1 MSNTFNIFVKKANQS
16 LTVDFDA
23 YPEHVKQHL
32 IEYGLKQKF
41 NDVHSAETDGEA
53 AWGLVNNLQERLLS
67 GELAKRGT
75 TASPVD
81 TKLRQL
87 LRKVFAAKI
96 GGKTAEINKLT
107 IDDLVNQLSAKLNKK
122 ADAIRVHFTKIAEA
136 QVEKEREQQAK
147 LLKDL
152 SDLDIE

>member
-41 NDVHSAETDGEA
+41 NDVHSSEEDGDKA
-53 AWGLVNNLQERLLS
+53 FGLVNNLQERLLS

-75 TASPVD
+75 TASPVEQ
-81 TKLRQL
+81 KLRQL
-87 LRKVFAAKI
+87 LRKVFSAKL
-96 GGKTAEINKLT
+96 GGKATEINKLS
-107 IDDLVNQLSAKLNKK
+107 IDDLVNQLSEKLAKPQ
-122 ADAIRVHFTKIAEA
+122 DAIKVHFTKIAEE
-136 QVEKEREQQAK
+136 QVEKERQENAK
-147 LLKDL
+147 LTKGLEDL
-152 SDLDIE
+152 I